1 LPGPAWNEETLAD
14 CPLRG
19 LGKLGSGLEFD
30 HPRQRR
36 QLGLP
41 LRIVGWP
48 VCPPIRGIA
57 DMGQSTSI
65 AITYAEADDS
75 AALLRILDDLA
86 YVIECAS
93 LDYMGEGRFELD
105 RLCERMQ
112 ADPDY
117 RIAEGDQVV
126 GRLREA
132 LALYRNRGGDYP
144 QGHSRLMSTSRE
156 LWKRIHPHQIS

>member
-1 LPGPAWNEETLAD
+1 
-14 CPLRG
+14 
-19 LGKLGSGLEFD
+19 
-30 HPRQRR
+30 
-36 QLGLP
+36 
-41 LRIVGWP
+41 
-48 VCPPIRGIA
+48 
-57 DMGQSTSI
+57 MGQSASFATVR
-65 AITYAEADDS
+65 TPADDS

-93 LDYMGEGRFELD
+93 LDYMGEGRYELD

-112 ADPDY
+112 ADPRY

-132 LALYRNRGGDYP
+132 LSLYRRGGDYP